1 MTKEETLL
9 LAATIL
15 SGNSIAT
22 NLTSGKELAK
32 RLFDLAECINDEDKK
47 RVSTHSRGYLESKD
61 K

>member
-1 MTKEETLL
+1 MTKEEALL

-15 SGNSIAT
+15 SGNSVAT

-32 RLFDLAECINDEDKK
+32 RLFDLAEHINDEDKK